1 MGSSIVVNSEN
12 FATEVLEKSNEQIVM
27 VDFFAQ
33 WCGPCQ
39 LLKPM
44 LEKLVQEYD
53 FVLAKVDI
61 DENPDLAKTYGVQGV
76 PDIRIVV
83 DGKVN
88 EGFVGALPEPELR
101 QFLAQLNLTPTLDA
115 LMQTVYDAAASNQ
128 LSTAES
134 LLNDLL
140 KQNANNRGVILEAT
154 NFYIETNQIERAQT
168 LLANIENEK
177 EFAPQI
183 KLLKALIFFKQIATE
198 PETEGDRPF
207 QTAAN
212 QVLADEHQ
220 AALDTLLEMLSP
232 DSLGDS
238 PTLREARATETVRE
252 RFTNRTYRN
261 DGARKAMLAVFD
273 LLGDDHL
280 LTKEYRKKLMSV
292 LY

>member
-1 MGSSIVVNSEN
+1 MGSSIVVNSKN
-12 FATEVLEKSNEQIVM
+12 FATEVLEKSNQQIVI

-61 DENPDLAKTYGVQGV
+61 DENPDLAQTYEVQGV
-76 PDIRIVV
+76 PDVRIVV
-83 DGKVN
+83 DGIVKQ
-88 EGFVGALPEPELR
+88 GFVGALPEPELR
-101 QFLAQLNLTPTLDA
+101 QLMAQLNLTSTLDA
-115 LMQTVYDAAASNQ
+115 SMQKVYDAAAANQ

-134 LLNDLL
+134 LLNTLL
-140 KQNANNRGVILEAT
+140 EEHTNNRGVILEAT
-154 NFYIETNQIERAQT
+154 NFYIETNQLERAQT
-168 LLANIENEK
+168 LLAVIEHEK
-177 EFAPQI
+177 EYASQI
-183 KLLKALIFFKQIATE
+183 KLLKALIFFKQIVTE
-198 PETEGDRPF
+198 PETADDRDRVF

-220 AALDTLLEMLSP
+220 AALDTLLELLNR
-232 DSLGDS
+232 DSYEDRS
-238 PTLREARATETVRE
+238 
-252 RFTNRTYRN
+252 TNRAYRS
-261 DGARKAMLAVFD
+261 DGARKAMLTVFD

-280 LTKEYRKKLMSV
+280 LTKEYRKKLMSA

>member
-12 FATEVLEKSNEQIVM
+12 FATEVLEKSNEQIVLI
-27 VDFFAQ
+27 DFFAQ

-61 DENPDLAKTYGVQGV
+61 DESPDLAKTYGVQGV
-76 PDIRIVV
+76 PDVRIVA
-83 DGKVN
+83 DGTVN
-88 EGFVGALPEPELR
+88 PGFVGALAESELR
-101 QFLAQLNLTPTLDA
+101 QLLAQLNITSTLDA
-115 LMQTVYDAAASNQ
+115 SMQKVYDAAASNQ

-134 LLNDLL
+134 LLNTLL
-140 KQNANNRGVILEAT
+140 EQYSNNRGVILEAT

-168 LLANIENEK
+168 LLAVIEHEQDYVS
-177 EFAPQI
+177 QI

-198 PETEGDRPF
+198 PEAAGDRSV
-207 QTAAN
+207 QMAAH

-220 AALDTLLEMLSP
+220 AALDTLLEMLSHN
-232 DSLGDS
+232 SRGD
-238 PTLREARATETVRE
+238 RAD
-252 RFTNRTYRN
+252 RN
-261 DGARKAMLAVFD
+261 DDARKAMLKVFD

>member
-12 FATEVLEKSNEQIVM
+12 FATEVLEKSNQQIVM
-27 VDFFAQ
+27 VDFFAP

-39 LLKPM
+39 LLKPI

-61 DENPDLAKTYGVQGV
+61 DENPDLAQTYGVQGV
-76 PDIRIVV
+76 PDVRIVV

-88 EGFVGALPEPELR
+88 EGFVGALAEPELR
-101 QFLAQLNLTPTLDA
+101 QLLAQLNITSTLDA
-115 LMQTVYDAAASNQ
+115 SMQKVYDAAASNQ
-128 LSTAES
+128 LDTAEL
-134 LLNDLL
+134 LLNELL
-140 KQNANNRGVILEAT
+140 EHNTNNRGVILEAT

-198 PETEGDRPF
+198 PATADDRDRAF
-207 QTAAN
+207 QTAAH
-212 QVLADEHQ
+212 QVLADDHQ
-220 AALDTLLEMLSP
+220 AALDTLLELFSR
-232 DSLGDS
+232 DSRGD
-238 PTLREARATETVRE
+238 RA
-252 RFTNRTYRN
+252 YRN
-261 DGARKAMLAVFD
+261 DGARKAMLTVFD

-280 LTKEYRKKLMSV
+280 LTKEYRKKLMSI

>member
-1 MGSSIVVNSEN
+1 MGSSIVVTSEN
-12 FATEVLEKSNEQIVM
+12 FATEVLEKSNEQIVI
-27 VDFFAQ
+27 VDFFAP

-39 LLKPM
+39 IIKPM

-61 DENPDLAKTYGVQGV
+61 DENPDLAQTYGVQGI
-76 PDIRIVV
+76 PDVRIVA

-88 EGFVGALPEPELR
+88 QGFVGALPESELR
-101 QFLAQLNLTPTLDA
+101 QLIAQLNPPPTLDA
-115 LMQTVYDAAASNQ
+115 SMQKVYDAAAINQ

-134 LLNDLL
+134 LLNTLL
-140 KQNANNRGVILEAT
+140 EQHSNNRGVILEAI
-154 NFYIETNQIERAQT
+154 NFYIETNQIERAQA
-168 LLANIENEK
+168 LLTVIEHETDY
-177 EFAPQI
+177 APQI

-198 PETEGDRPF
+198 PETSDDRDRLF

-212 QVLADEHQ
+212 QVLVDEYQ
-220 AALDTLLEMLSP
+220 AALDTLLEMLSR
-232 DSLGDS
+232 DSQSDLTS
-238 PTLREARATETVRE
+238 
-252 RFTNRTYRN
+252 RTYRD
-261 DGARKAMLAVFD
+261 DGVRRAMLTVFD

>member
-12 FATEVLEKSNEQIVM
+12 FATEVLEKSNQQIVI

-61 DENPDLAKTYGVQGV
+61 DENPDLAQTYEVQGV
-76 PDIRIVV
+76 PDVRIVV
-83 DGKVN
+83 DGTVKQ
-88 EGFVGALPEPELR
+88 GFVGALPEPELR
-101 QFLAQLNLTPTLDA
+101 QLMAQLNLTSTLDA
-115 LMQTVYDAAASNQ
+115 SMQKVYDAAAANQ

-134 LLNDLL
+134 LLNTLL
-140 KQNANNRGVILEAT
+140 EEHTNNRGVILEAT
-154 NFYIETNQIERAQT
+154 NFYIETNQLERAQT
-168 LLANIENEK
+168 LLSVIEHEK
-177 EFAPQI
+177 KYASQI

-198 PETEGDRPF
+198 PENTDSSDRAF
-207 QTAAN
+207 QTAAQ

-220 AALDTLLEMLSP
+220 AALDTLLELLSR
-232 DSLGDS
+232 D
-238 PTLREARATETVRE
+238 
-252 RFTNRTYRN
+252 RTYRD
-261 DGARKAMLAVFD
+261 DGARKAMLTVFD

-280 LTKEYRKKLMSV
+280 LTKEYRKKLMSA

>member
-61 DENPDLAKTYGVQGV
+61 DENPDLAQTYGVQGV
-76 PDIRIVV
+76 PDVRIVV
-83 DGKVN
+83 DGIVN
-88 EGFVGALPEPELR
+88 DGFVGALPEAELR
-101 QFLAQLNLTPTLDA
+101 QLIAQLNITSTLDA
-115 LMQTVYDAAASNQ
+115 SMQEVYNAAAMNQ

-134 LLNDLL
+134 LLNTLL
-140 KQNANNRGVILEAT
+140 EQHSNNRGVILEAT
-154 NFYIETNQIERAQT
+154 NFYIETNQLERAQT
-168 LLANIENEK
+168 LLAVIEHEK
-177 EFAPQI
+177 EYASQI
-183 KLLKALIFFKQIATE
+183 KLLKALIFFKRVATE
-198 PETEGDRPF
+198 PETLDDRDRAF
-207 QTAAN
+207 QTAAH
-212 QVLADEHQ
+212 QVLADDHQ
-220 AALDTLLEMLSP
+220 AALDTLMKLLECDASE
-232 DSLGDS
+232 DRS
-238 PTLREARATETVRE
+238 
-252 RFTNRTYRN
+252 TNRTYRN
-261 DGARKAMLAVFD
+261 DGARKAMLTVFD

-280 LTKEYRKKLMSV
+280 LTQEYRKKLMSA

>member
-1 MGSSIVVNSEN
+1 MGSSIVATSEN
-12 FATEVLEKSNEQIVM
+12 FATEVLEKSNEQIVV

-61 DENPDLAKTYGVQGV
+61 DENPDLAQTYGVQGV
-76 PDIRIVV
+76 PDVRIVA
-83 DGKVN
+83 DGIVN
-88 EGFVGALPEPELR
+88 DGFVGALAEPELR
-101 QFLAQLNLTPTLDA
+101 QLLAQLKITSTLDA
-115 LMQTVYDAAASNQ
+115 SMQKVYDAAASNQ

-134 LLNDLL
+134 LLNILL
-140 KQNANNRGVILEAT
+140 EQHPNNRGVILEAT

-168 LLANIENEK
+168 LLAVIEHEQ
-177 EFAPQI
+177 EYASQI

-198 PETEGDRPF
+198 PETTDDRDRTF

-220 AALDTLLEMLSP
+220 AALDTLIELLNR
-232 DSLGDS
+232 D
-238 PTLREARATETVRE
+238 
-252 RFTNRTYRN
+252 RTYRN
-261 DGARKAMLAVFD
+261 DGARKSMLTVFD

-280 LTKEYRKKLMSV
+280 LTKEYRKKLMSA